1 MSVHPHHHARLD
13 KIANPDSSKEEL
25 VIKESDART
34 RIRNLNIL
42 IVAVNNLRQNA
53 PDLETRRQCESAL
66 RSIGVLTESEDKE
79 W

>member
-13 KIANPDSSKEEL
+13 KISNPDESKEEL
-25 VIKESDART
+25 IIKESDSRT

-42 IVAVNNLRQNA
+42 IVVVNNLRQNA
-53 PDLETRRQCESAL
+53 PDLETRRQCESGL
-66 RSIGVLTESEDKE
+66 RSIGVLTEKEDKE

>member
-42 IVAVNNLRQNA
+42 IVAVNNLRHNA
-53 PDLETRRQCESAL
+53 PVLEPRRQCESAL
-66 RSIGVLTESEDKE
+66 RSIGVLTASEDKE